1 MAVHLDEHFTY
12 KKIGKAVLSPILMM
26 VFTSVYSIVDGVFV
40 SNFVGKTAFAA
51 LNLVFPATM
60 ILGSLG
66 FMMGAGGS
74 ALVAKT
80 LGEGDKEKANKIF
93 SGVVYSTII
102 LGITVS
108 LAVVFFVEPISKL
121 LGATDDMLP
130 YCTVYG
136 QILIGAEVLF
146 MMQNL
151 FQTFFIVAE
160 RPQLGFA
167 VTAIAG
173 VTNIILDAAF
183 IAGAKLGLAGA
194 AYATISGQFLGAI
207 IPVIYF
213 ACPNK
218 SLLRLGKA
226 TFAPRMLLQTV
237 TNGSSELL
245 SNVAS
250 SVVSMIYNMQL
261 LKFAGEDGVSAYGI
275 IMYANFIFAAVFM
288 GYAIGVAPIASYNYG
303 AQNRDELKN
312 MFRKSTII
320 NIVAGVIMT
329 VLSVS
334 LARPL
339 SSIFVSYDA
348 NLLDMT
354 TFGMRIF
361 SVSFMFMGFNMFTSS
376 FFTAL
381 NNGLISAIVSFAR
394 TLIFQIAAVMLLP
407 MAFGLT
413 GIWVSVI
420 VAEFLSLVLEI
431 IFLVANQK
439 KYGY

>member
-1 MAVHLDEHFTY
+1 MAVHLDDHFTY

-51 LNLVFPATM
+51 LNLVFPVTM

-102 LGITVS
+102 LGVIVS

-121 LGATDDMLP
+121 LGATDEMLP

-146 MMQNL
+146 MVQNL

-160 RPQLGFA
+160 KPQLGFA

-183 IAGAKLGLAGA
+183 VVGAKLGLAGA
-194 AYATISGQFLGAI
+194 AYATIIGQFFGAV
-207 IPVIYF
+207 IPIIYF

-226 TFAPRMLLQTV
+226 TFAPRMLFQTV

-245 SNVAS
+245 SNIAS

-275 IMYANFIFAAVFM
+275 IMYASFIFAAVFM
-288 GYAIGVAPIASYNYG
+288 GYAIGVAPIISYNYG

-312 MFRKSTII
+312 MFKKSTII
-320 NIVAGVIMT
+320 TFTAGVIMT
-329 VLSVS
+329 ILSVA

-339 SSIFVSYDA
+339 SSIFVSYDQ

-354 TFGMRIF
+354 TVGIRIF
-361 SVSFMFMGFNMFTSS
+361 SVSFIFMGFNMFVSS

-381 NNGLISAIVSFAR
+381 NNGLVSAIVSFAR
-394 TLIFQIAAVMLLP
+394 TLIFQIGAVMLLP

-413 GIWVSVI
+413 GIWCAII
-420 VAEFLSLVLEI
+420 VAEGLALVLEI
-431 IFLVANQK
+431 IFLVTNQK

>member
-12 KKIGKAVLSPILMM
+12 KKIAKAVFSPILMM
-26 VFTSVYSIVDGVFV
+26 VFTSIYSIVDGVFV

-51 LNLVFPATM
+51 LNLVFPVTM
-60 ILGSLG
+60 VLGSLG

-102 LGITVS
+102 LGIIVS

-121 LGATDDMLP
+121 LGATDEMLP
-130 YCTVYG
+130 YCKLYG

-146 MMQNL
+146 MVQNL

-183 IAGAKLGLAGA
+183 VAGAKLGLAGA
-194 AYATISGQFLGAI
+194 AYATIIGQFLGAI
-207 IPVIYF
+207 IPIIYF
-213 ACPNK
+213 SCPNK
-218 SLLRLGKA
+218 SLLRLGKP
-226 TFAPRMLLQTV
+226 TFAPRMLFQTV

-245 SNVAS
+245 SNIAS
-250 SVVSMIYNMQL
+250 SVVSMIFNMQL

-275 IMYANFIFAAVFM
+275 IMYASFIFAAVFI
-288 GYAIGVAPIASYNYG
+288 GYAIGMAPIVSYNYG

-312 MFRKSTII
+312 VYRKSILI
-320 NIVAGVIMT
+320 NLVAGTVMT
-329 VLSVS
+329 ILSVS

-348 NLLDMT
+348 ELLDMT
-354 TFGMRIF
+354 TLGMRIF
-361 SVSFMFMGFNMFTSS
+361 SVSFIFMGFNIFTSS

-381 NNGLISAIVSFAR
+381 NNGLISAIVSFSR
-394 TLIFQIAAVMLLP
+394 TLVFQVAAVMLLP
-407 MAFGLT
+407 MAWGLT
-413 GIWVSVI
+413 GIWCSVI
-420 VAEFLSLVLEI
+420 VAEFLAFVMDI
-431 IFLVANQK
+431 IFLSTNKK

>member
-261 LKFAGEDGVSAYGI
+261 LKFAGEDGVSEYGI

>member
-1 MAVHLDEHFTY
+1 
-12 KKIGKAVLSPILMM
+12 MM
-26 VFTSVYSIVDGVFV
+26 VFTSIYSIVDGVFV

-51 LNLVFPATM
+51 LNLIFPVTM

-93 SGVVYSTII
+93 SGVVYSTVI
-102 LGITVS
+102 LGVAVS
-108 LAVVFFVEPISKL
+108 LAVVFFVEPIAKL
-121 LGATDDMLP
+121 LGATDEMLP
-130 YCTVYG
+130 YCTLYG
-136 QILIGAEVLF
+136 QILIGAETLF
-146 MMQNL
+146 MVQNL

-173 VTNIILDAAF
+173 VTNIVLDAAF
-183 IAGAKLGLAGA
+183 VVGAKLGLAGA
-194 AYATISGQFLGAI
+194 AYATIIGQFFGAI
-207 IPVIYF
+207 IPIIYF
-213 ACPNK
+213 VCPNK

-226 TFAPRMLLQTV
+226 TFAPRMLFQTV

-275 IMYANFIFAAVFM
+275 IMYASFIFAAVFM
-288 GYAIGVAPIASYNYG
+288 GYAIGVAPIISYNYG
-303 AQNRDELKN
+303 SQNKDELKN

-320 NIVAGVIMT
+320 NIAAGVVMT
-329 VLSVS
+329 ILSVS

-339 SSIFVSYDA
+339 SSIFVSYDKS
-348 NLLDMT
+348 LLDMT
-354 TFGMRIF
+354 TLGMRIF
-361 SVSFMFMGFNMFTSS
+361 SVSFVFMGFNIFTSS

-431 IFLVANQK
+431 IFLATNQK

>member
-66 FMMGAGGS
+66 FMMGAGGA
-74 ALVAKT
+74 ALV
-80 LGEGDKEKANKIF
+80 
-93 SGVVYSTII
+93 
-102 LGITVS
+102 
-108 LAVVFFVEPISKL
+108 
-121 LGATDDMLP
+121 
-130 YCTVYG
+130 
-136 QILIGAEVLF
+136 
-146 MMQNL
+146 
-151 FQTFFIVAE
+151 
-160 RPQLGFA
+160 
-167 VTAIAG
+167 
-173 VTNIILDAAF
+173 
-183 IAGAKLGLAGA
+183 
-194 AYATISGQFLGAI
+194 
-207 IPVIYF
+207 
-213 ACPNK
+213 
-218 SLLRLGKA
+218 
-226 TFAPRMLLQTV
+226 
-237 TNGSSELL
+237 
-245 SNVAS
+245 
-250 SVVSMIYNMQL
+250 
-261 LKFAGEDGVSAYGI
+261 
-275 IMYANFIFAAVFM
+275 
-288 GYAIGVAPIASYNYG
+288 ASYNYG

>member
-413 GIWVSVI
+413 GIWASVI